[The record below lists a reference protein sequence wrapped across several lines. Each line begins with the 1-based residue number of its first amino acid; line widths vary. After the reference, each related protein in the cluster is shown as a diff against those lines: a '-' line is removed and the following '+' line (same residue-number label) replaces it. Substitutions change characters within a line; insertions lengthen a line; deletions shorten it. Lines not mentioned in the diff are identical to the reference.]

1 MNHAATRRSHL
12 PQRVLLPLV
21 ALALLGA
28 PALAQD
34 ALGNE
39 NPGHEAPKRGGTLVI
54 GIGQNPGHLNP
65 AISTGSE
72 VHAVADSLFN
82 GLVGLDDQAN
92 PYPDLARAWEVSDD
106 ARRYT
111 FHLHAGVRWHD
122 GEPFTSA
129 DVAFTFQQVLL
140 RYHARTRTGLAG
152 RLERIETPDDLTV
165 TFVFREPYAPFLQ
178 QLNVTEAPILP
189 RHVYASVADVQNAPE
204 NLAPVGTGPY
214 RFVEYVVDDRVVLA
228 RNDDYFKP
236 GLPYLDRLVFRV
248 IPDANTRLLALER
261 GEVDFIGGLPAGELD
276 RVDALPEVTVFTP
289 NSGSGGGF
297 CVMTMSFN
305 LERERF
311 ADLRVRQAFAHAI
324 DRQQVLDQVLFGR
337 GRVASGP
344 IHSQL
349 AFAYSDDVRAY
360 PFDPALA
367 ESLLDEAGH
376 PRGADGTRFAATF
389 LHFPAFAK
397 YGEVLRQNLAQ
408 VGVQLELVALDRA
421 AFISRVF
428 EQRDFD
434 TNVISYCNNSD
445 PAIGVARVYVSSNIG
460 NIPFSNAAA
469 YVNPEVDRLFAEAAS
484 QADVAERGRLYAEV
498 QRLLV
503 DELPV
508 LWLVETQ
515 FSAAGRAEVRGLAPW
530 SGSPAEAAWIA
541 R

>member
-1 MNHAATRRSHL
+1 MNHAPASRPRGLRRA
-12 PQRVLLPLV
+12 LLPLLAV
-21 ALALLGA
+21 ALLGA
-28 PALAQD
+28 PALA
-34 ALGNE
+34 NE
-39 NPGHEAPKRGGTLVI
+39 TPQRGGTLVI

-72 VHAVADSLFN
+72 VHAVADSLFS
-82 GLVGLDDQAN
+82 GLIRLDDQAN
-92 PYPDLARAWEVSDD
+92 PYPELARSWEVSAD
-106 ARRYT
+106 ARTYT
-111 FHLHAGVRWHD
+111 FHLRPGVRWHD

-129 DVAFTFQQVLL
+129 DVAFTFEQVLL
-140 RYHARTRTGLAG
+140 RYHARTRTGLEG
-152 RLERIETPDDLTV
+152 RLERIDTPDELTV
-165 TFVFREPYAPFLQ
+165 AFTFREPYAPFLQ

-189 RHVYASVADVQNAPE
+189 RHVYATVPDVQTAPE
-204 NLAPVGTGPY
+204 NLTPVGTGPY
-214 RFVEYVVDDRVVLA
+214 RFVAYVVDDRVVLA

-236 GLPYLDRLVFRV
+236 DLPYLDRLIFRV

-261 GEVDFIGGLPAGELD
+261 GEVDFIGGLPAGELA
-276 RVDALPEVTVFTP
+276 RIDALPEVTLYTP

-305 LERERF
+305 LERERL
-311 ADLRVRQAFAHAI
+311 ADHRVRQAFAHAI
-324 DRQQVLDQVLFGR
+324 DRQQVLEQVLFGH
-337 GRVASGP
+337 GRVATGP

-360 PFDPALA
+360 PHDPALA
-367 ESLLDEAGH
+367 EALLDAAGL
-376 PRGADGTRFAATF
+376 PRGADGTRFSTTF

-397 YGEVLRQNLAQ
+397 YGEVLRQNLAR
-408 VGVQLELVALDRA
+408 VGVRLELVALDRA
-421 AFISRVF
+421 AFITRVF

-434 TNVISYCNNSD
+434 TNVISYCNNAD
-445 PAIGVARVYVSSNIG
+445 PAIGVARVYVSTNIG

-484 QADVAERGRLYAEV
+484 QADVEARGRLYAEV

-503 DELPV
+503 DELPY

-515 FSAAGRAEVRGLAPW
+515 FSAAGRAEVRGLSPW

>member
-1 MNHAATRRSHL
+1 MNRVPERRR
-12 PQRVLLPLV
+12 QRVLRRLSLV
-21 ALALLGA
+21 LVSLALSGALALAQGALGQGA
-28 PALAQD
+28 PQ
-34 ALGNE
+34 
-39 NPGHEAPKRGGTLVI
+39 RGGTLVI

-92 PYPDLARAWEVSDD
+92 PYPDLAASWEVSED
-106 ARRYT
+106 ARRTT
-111 FHLHAGVRWHD
+111 FHLRPGVRWHD

-129 DVAFTFQQVLL
+129 DVAFTFEHVLL
-140 RYHARTRTGLAG
+140 RYHARTRTGLAE

-189 RHVYASVADVQNAPE
+189 RHVYASVDDVQNAPE
-204 NLAPVGTGPY
+204 NLTPVGTGPY
-214 RFVEYVVDDRVVLA
+214 RFVEYVVDDRVVLE
-228 RNDDYFKP
+228 RNDDYFKAD
-236 GLPYLDRLVFRV
+236 LPYLDRLIFRV

-261 GEVDFIGGLPAGELD
+261 GEVDYVSGLPASELD
-276 RVDALPEVTVFTP
+276 RIDALPEVTLYTP

-311 ADLRVRQAFAHAI
+311 ADLRVRRAFAHAI
-324 DRQQVLDQVLFGR
+324 DRRQVLDQVYFGR
-337 GRVASGP
+337 GRVATGP

-349 AFAYSDDVRAY
+349 AFAYSADVRAY

-376 PRGADGTRFAATF
+376 PRGADGTRFTATF

-397 YGEVLRQNLAQ
+397 VGEVLRQNLAQ
-408 VGVQLELVALDRA
+408 VGVELELVALDRA
-421 AFISRVF
+421 AFVTRVF

-434 TNVISYCNNSD
+434 TNVISYCNNTD
-445 PAIGVARVYVSSNIG
+445 PAIGVARVYVSTNIG

-469 YVNPEVDRLFAEAAS
+469 YRNPEVDRLFAEAAT
-484 QADVAERGRLYAEV
+484 QADGAARGRLYAEV

-503 DELPV
+503 DELPY

-515 FSAAGRAEVRGLAPW
+515 FSAAARAAVRGLAPW